1 VRRAVCKSTKNA
13 IFFFFFLF
21 FSLSLRWER
30 LRLFFLPIF
39 QSSDPYLNTLPTVV
53 SCSSAAEVLRLF
65 ESDDALDI
73 DVVLAD
79 ASVRAADDAGHVFER
94 IDALLKSH
102 LLPVPPLVLVARD
115 QAAFH
120 PLRHVAACCLLRPV
134 VNDTLA
140 ACLEWVVRRRIL
152 KQSMSDLL
160 RERVLP
166 VWQALVVSDGDAGD
180 FRDYLPAAAVAAAA
194 TSAAAA
200 SSAAPTKLSSASPRA
215 AKNPLGAVHSA
226 DRNANADSSS
236 SSSDSSDAVDEPAT
250 RRARRRQTI
259 DESAAATSATAAAA
273 AAAAAAAPAAAAGAT
288 AADSALP
295 SASAKEIVFSD
306 SSSSSTS
313 EAGDAATA
321 GVTAD
326 ERRGSVAAM
335 LRRRMPSFSARA
347 RSRQGTDNAMILA
360 RVSVALTKALD
371 ADKLDDELRADFKSI
386 VSAITK
392 RSNDTPPAPRAVAA
406 SGDEQS
412 SNSALETVASR
423 SSDPATKE
431 WLLSEYTSVE
441 ESFVRRSSVASFPSR
456 KVLEVIATD
465 KLKAWSFDPFLE
477 SEAALLNSI
486 PTMFEAFELFT
497 RFKIDRKV
505 FEHFLVDV
513 RNTYNANPYHNFRH
527 AFDVTQTVFAMLT
540 TFDAASLVTHVE
552 ILGLLLAAICHDL
565 DHPGLNNAYQVRIG
579 SDVALR
585 YNDRSV
591 LENYHGYVASML
603 LKKDGNNFLANLN
616 DEQRRAVRAVMTTAI
631 LGTDVS
637 DHFEFLSRFR
647 DVMASRPHGLDR
659 GTADDRLLVVQMVLK
674 AADISNV
681 CKPWR
686 IARKW
691 GDVLMDEF
699 FLQGDREKS
708 ESLTPAVFMDRAKTT
723 RAKVSINFIDY
734 VAGLLFTEFVM
745 MLPSAQVV
753 LQLMASNRRH
763 LLRVEK
769 KQAKEL
775 GVPAMLDLERER
787 QRKAKEKLNEAAPA
801 PAPAPAPAK
810 EPITAS
816 PKRAIV
822 SSSSSTDN
830 SAANEKEPKLSAGS
844 SRRRKKRTS
853 LVDDD
858 TKKPLTKSG
867 QRATFAQTQ
876 PLNSSMSP
884 SRDNSSKGVRTPH
897 ERSSSSAAATA
908 AAAAAAAATTAT
920 AVSAAAA
927 PTLEKSRSHKK
938 KKKKPRRDQ
947 SFSLESAASSPSPS
961 GAPKQ
966 LISVTGGL
974 SMMRRANKV
983 DKSKSRE
990 V

>member
-1 VRRAVCKSTKNA
+1 VRSAKAPKTL
-13 IFFFFFLF
+13 FFFPFFFPFLSVGSGFDFF
-21 FSLSLRWER
+21 FSSN
-30 LRLFFLPIF
+30 LPIF
-39 QSSDPYLNTLPTVV
+39 RSHLNTLPTVV

-215 AKNPLGAVHSA
+215 AKNPLAAVHSA

-273 AAAAAAAPAAAAGAT
+273 AAAAPAAAAAGAT

-295 SASAKEIVFSD
+295 NASAKEIVFSD

-927 PTLEKSRSHKK
+927 PTLEKGRSHKK